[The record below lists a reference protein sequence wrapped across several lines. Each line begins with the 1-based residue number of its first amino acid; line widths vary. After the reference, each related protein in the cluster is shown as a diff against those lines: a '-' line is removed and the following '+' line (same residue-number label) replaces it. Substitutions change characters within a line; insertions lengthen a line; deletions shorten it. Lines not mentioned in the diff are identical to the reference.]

1 MKTIIKWIIIVLV
14 FLIVFSGIAGLV
26 FVHNLAH
33 KGIPDYNQ
41 DVTLAGIKEPVTVYR
56 DSFAVPHI
64 YAKNSEDLYRA
75 VGYVMAQDRL
85 WQMDLIRRA
94 TTGRLSEIFGEEFVD
109 ADLFL
114 RALRIPEKSRMVLD
128 SVDQKIL
135 KSMEAFS
142 DGVNQFIEQHINTLP
157 FEFSVLGYRPEK
169 WESEHSANIIGYM
182 AWDLAG
188 NTYSSE
194 ITIYKLLNQ
203 FGEKKLMDLVPNVA
217 EMKSYVYPDFKPDS
231 GNIELESELLDKLSP
246 LKRLSLEV
254 FHASNNWAVSGEKSL
269 TGMPLMANDMHLGL
283 SAPGIWY
290 QMHHVIEGELN
301 VTGLT
306 IPGEPWIVA
315 GHNENIAW
323 GMTNIMVDDIDLYL
337 EKINPDNPDEY
348 RFNNDWHKMEVRR
361 EKILLKGGE
370 VIEKELRFTHR
381 GPIISEFKDI
391 PQSISMRWIGN
402 DYSNEIRSVFLLNE
416 AGNWEDFK
424 DAIKTFNAV
433 SQNFVYADVEGNIG
447 LYAGGGIPIRKGN
460 GFSILPGE
468 TDEFDW
474 TGKVPFDELP
484 HSFNPSCG
492 FVASA
497 NNKTVD
503 ENYPYY
509 ISTYFYHPYRINRIR
524 ELLTAKE
531 KLSIR
536 DFQDIQRDQK
546 SKLAEKLRN
555 DFTDAIEQSDGLTTL
570 ENEALRILSE
580 WNQDMSGDSPAP
592 AIFENLYLNLVKNIL
607 YDEMG
612 DELFDEYF
620 SNSRLVKNFIENLWR
635 KKDMDWCDDINT
647 SDVRETLQDMI
658 LKSFKETVSALETRL
673 GKKPRDWQWGK
684 IHQISLDHPMA
695 NVGILKKLF
704 KLSRGPYEVGGS
716 FHTVSPYTYPFSNPF
731 VVDNGASQRH
741 IFSTANWDESL
752 TIIPTGECGVPAS
765 DFYCDQTDWYIQGK
779 YRADYFSKELIE
791 ENARYK
797 MEIMAK

>member
-14 FLIVFSGIAGLV
+14 FLIIFSGIAGLI

-41 DVTLAGIKEPVTVYR
+41 DITLARIKEPVTIYR
-56 DSFAVPHI
+56 DSFAIPHI

-75 VGYVMAQDRL
+75 VGFVMAQDRL

-94 TTGRLSEIFGEEFVD
+94 TTGRLSEIFGEKFVD
-109 ADLFL
+109 TDLFL
-114 RALRIPEKSRMVLD
+114 RALRIPEKSRMVID
-128 SVDQKIL
+128 SADQKML
-135 KSMEAFS
+135 KSLEAFS
-142 DGVNQFIEQHINTLP
+142 DGVNQFIEQHINALP

-169 WESEHSANIIGYM
+169 WEPEHSANIIGYM

-203 FGEKKLMDLVPNVA
+203 FGEKKLHDLIPNVA
-217 EMKSYVYPDFKPDS
+217 EMNSYVYPDFRLDS
-231 GNIELESELLDKLSP
+231 NLIKFQSEILKTLSP
-246 LKRLSLEV
+246 LKRLGLEV
-254 FHASNNWAVSGEKSL
+254 FHASNNWAVSGEKSS
-269 TGMPLMANDMHLGL
+269 TGMPLLANDMHLGL
-283 SAPGIWY
+283 NAPGIWY
-290 QMHHVIEGELN
+290 QMHQVIEGELN
-301 VTGLT
+301 VTGVAV
-306 IPGEPWIVA
+306 PGQPMVIA
-315 GHNENIAW
+315 GHNDKIAW
-323 GMTNIMVDDIDLYL
+323 GLTNLYVDDIDLYL

-348 RFNNDWHKMEVRR
+348 WFNGQWRKMNLRKEV
-361 EKILLKGGE
+361 IQIKGGDE
-370 VIEKELRFTHR
+370 VEKELKFTHR
-381 GPIISEFKDI
+381 GPVISGFKELTEAI
-391 PQSISMRWIGN
+391 SIRWIGN
-402 DYSNEIRSVFLLNE
+402 DNSNELRTMYLLNR
-416 AGNWEDFK
+416 ARNWDEFK
-424 DAIKTFNAV
+424 NAIKTFISI
-433 SQNFVYADVEGNIG
+433 SQNFVYADVYGNIG

-503 ENYPYY
+503 KDYPYY
-509 ISTYFYHPYRINRIR
+509 IGTYFSQSYRINRIR
-524 ELLTAKE
+524 ELLAAKE
-531 KLSIR
+531 KFSSS
-536 DFQDIQRDQK
+536 DFQDIQLDQK

-555 DFTDAIEQSDGLTTL
+555 DFTIAIEQSGDLTTL
-570 ENEALRILSE
+570 ENEALQILSE
-580 WNQDMSGDSPAP
+580 WNLDMSGDSPAP

-607 YDEMG
+607 RDEMG

-620 SNSRLVKNFIENLWR
+620 SNSTLVRNFVENLWR
-635 KKDMDWCDDINT
+635 KKDMDWCDDMNT
-647 SDVRETLQDMI
+647 SDIRETLQDMI
-658 LKSFKETVSALETRL
+658 LKSFKEAVSALEIQL
-673 GKKPRDWQWGK
+673 GKKLRDWQWGK
-684 IHQISLDHPMA
+684 IHQLSLDHPMA
-695 NVGILKKLF
+695 NVAILKKLF

-716 FHTVSPYTYPFSNPF
+716 FHTVSAYRYPFSNPF
-731 VVDNGASQRH
+731 AVDHGVSHRH

-752 TIIPTGECGVPAS
+752 SIIPTGECGVPAS

-779 YRADYFSKELIE
+779 YHTDYFSKELIE

-797 MEIMAK
+797 MKIMAK